1 MKNICFSFLL
11 FGVLVWSGLFNLSYG
26 NVPESLNLEQILTK
40 IDQRGQ
46 TLHAMSSVIIQKRWT
61 EILQE
66 FDEGEKGKFYF
77 LKERGNVYLRKD
89 ISNPQENTLVIGEG
103 KVLFYQP
110 RIKQVQRYNLG
121 ERRNRAEFLLL
132 GFGSNKDALKEAYN
146 IRFLKREKIEGRVTY
161 SLELVPKSDKISA
174 YFSTIVIWIDSTLW
188 VPVQQKLME
197 PTKDFILISFQDI
210 QLNPKMRKSNFKL
223 KLPKDVKIVGD

>member
-161 SLELVPKSDKISA
+161 SLELVPKSDKVSA
-174 YFSTIVIWIDSTLW
+174 YFSTIVMDRFDFMGSGST
-188 VPVQQKLME
+188 
-197 PTKDFILISFQDI
+197 
-210 QLNPKMRKSNFKL
+210 
-223 KLPKDVKIVGD
+223 KINGTYERLYIN